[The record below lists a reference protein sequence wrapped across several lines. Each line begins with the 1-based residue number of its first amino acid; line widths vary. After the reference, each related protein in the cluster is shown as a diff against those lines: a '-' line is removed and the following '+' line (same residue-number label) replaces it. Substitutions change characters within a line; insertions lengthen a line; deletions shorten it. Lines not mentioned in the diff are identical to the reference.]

1 MFSSAQKMNR
11 APLAILLVIG
21 MLFVPITGS
30 PITQKEHS
38 DNRSDKP
45 LKIETDLVAVDAAVT
60 DKDGNFVRNL
70 KQSDFVVYEDGQ
82 PQKLDFFEASEESD
96 LTRPL
101 AAVFAL
107 DISGSIKP
115 EEIRKQR
122 EAAESFVK
130 LVRRDS
136 LFAIL
141 TFNYEIRVL
150 QDFTNDSK
158 RISDCFRRIGQ
169 TGGSTRLFQSI
180 DKAISMLKHGPK
192 VIGGRRLRRVV
203 VVITDGYDSVDT
215 IDQRELIRRA
225 NNEGVTV
232 YSITIPSYAPSIG
245 DKGRQRAITLLD
257 AAEIVP
263 LTGGSDYSADSED
276 FTPAFKAIAEE
287 VKSSYTLAYYPPDKT
302 RHDGHSH
309 QIRVE
314 VKRPGLTVRASR
326 QSYLARTGG

>member
-1 MFSSAQKMNR
+1 MRSGMAPKPGGRPVLALILCAGLFIAPVAGAGQQR
-11 APLAILLVIG
+11 APAQG
-21 MLFVPITGS
+21 
-30 PITQKEHS
+30 
-38 DNRSDKP
+38 DKP
-45 LKIETDLVAVDAAVT
+45 IKIETDLVAVDAAVT

-70 KQSDFVVYEDGQ
+70 KQDDFVIYEDGQ

-101 AAVFAL
+101 EAVFAL

-115 EEIRKQR
+115 EEVRKQR

-130 LVRRDS
+130 LVRHDS

-150 QDFTNDSK
+150 QDFTSDPKKVSDS
-158 RISDCFRRIGQ
+158 FRRIGH

-180 DKAISMLKHGPK
+180 DKAISMLKRGPTF
-192 VIGGRRLRRVV
+192 IGGRRLRRVV

-215 IDQRELIRRA
+215 NDQHELIRRA
-225 NNEGVTV
+225 NNESVTV
-232 YSITIPSYAPSIG
+232 YSITIPSYAPRLG
-245 DKGRQRAITLLD
+245 DQGKQRPITLLD

-263 LTGGSDYSADSED
+263 RTGGADFSADSED
-276 FTPAFKAIAEE
+276 FTPALKAIAEE
-287 VKSSYTLAYYPPDKT
+287 VKSSYTLAYYPPDQT

-326 QSYLARTGG
+326 QSYLARTAG

>member
-1 MFSSAQKMNR
+1 MSSRLYSSRLLA
-11 APLAILLVIG
+11 AILAICVALGPGISAT
-21 MLFVPITGS
+21 PRIA
-30 PITQKEHS
+30 QQRQ
-38 DNRSDKP
+38 DNRGDKP
-45 LKIETDLVAVDAAVT
+45 LKIQTDLVAVDAAVT

-70 KQSDFVVYEDGQ
+70 TREDFVIYEDGQ
-82 PQKLDFFEASEESD
+82 PQKLDFFEANEESD

-150 QDFTNDSK
+150 QDFTSDPKKVSDS
-158 RISDCFRRIGQ
+158 FRRIGR

-180 DKAISMLKHGPK
+180 DKAISMLKHGPAF
-192 VIGGRRLRRVV
+192 IGGRRLRRVV

-215 IDQRELIRRA
+215 IDQHELIRRA

-245 DKGRQRAITLLD
+245 DRGKQRAITLLD

-263 LTGGSDYSADSED
+263 RTGGADFSADADD
-276 FTPAFKAIAEE
+276 FTPALKAIAEE
-287 VKSSYTLAYYPPDKT
+287 VKSSYTLAYYPPDRT

-314 VKRPGLTVRASR
+314 VKRSGLTVRASR
-326 QSYLARTGG
+326 QSYLARAGG